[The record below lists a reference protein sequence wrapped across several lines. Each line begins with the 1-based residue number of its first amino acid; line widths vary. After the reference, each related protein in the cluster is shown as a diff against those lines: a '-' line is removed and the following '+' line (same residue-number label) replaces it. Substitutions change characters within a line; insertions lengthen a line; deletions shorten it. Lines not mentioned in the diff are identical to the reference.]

1 MCAQLQIMPDII
13 YSRTELSGIY
23 FTFKFNHTA
32 VHETNKVGLNKLYPC
47 TLKFFERLPYVDFK
61 EFQRIGL
68 VLAYGVDGVE
78 KKFRSYIDHNYRLYD
93 LLSYSLYLV
102 PFGVI

>member
-1 MCAQLQIMPDII
+1 MK
-13 YSRTELSGIY
+13 G
-23 FTFKFNHTA
+23 
-32 VHETNKVGLNKLYPC
+32 
-47 TLKFFERLPYVDFK
+47 YVDFK